1 MAASGGAASGAMPSF
16 VRVLIDGKQHT
27 ELGAEV
33 VLHEVEVNQ
42 ELNTHWWAQVL
53 LRQTDDERFP
63 IEDYLGKDMQVIA
76 VDQMGQEHILF
87 QGFVLEAEM
96 EYEVYGCYTARFQ
109 GASRTYRLDQ
119 STRHAYFRKK
129 SMEEIANE
137 VVSDDGLEV
146 AITDI
151 EQHGWDPARPMNYVQ
166 WGESDFAFLN
176 RLADDNWAW
185 TRPTE
190 NGIEICGAFQNE
202 TILEWR
208 REDGLT
214 KFSIR
219 GKLGQPAFS
228 GAYYNVRTAEA
239 ELMIDQR
246 REASFFDGSREMSDA
261 VKAES
266 PLNLTAGSLYAESR
280 APSPDEYQQLLEKES
295 VRAIGGKLLGK
306 GSSRFPAL
314 KPGGKRK
321 IEGFV
326 PAAGV
331 YGLTRVVH
339 FWNQRGYHNDF
350 ECTPW
355 RTYFNPVAPKVP
367 KVAGVVPALVIDHND
382 PRSLGRIKVQ
392 YYWDDGDDTAWA
404 RMVAPHA
411 GPGRGFVFRPE
422 VGDEV
427 LVAFELGDPE
437 RPYILGCL
445 FNGVNQPP
453 REGIRDTTEQEHG
466 GATNADLAANNVKRI
481 FTKSGVGMQF
491 GDEDGDEMLT
501 MVVPGGLTFYMQR
514 KNEKTN
520 RPMIYLLQKDGDI
533 VLDAPK
539 GRIHM
544 RSKYF
549 SKETG

>member
-1 MAASGGAASGAMPSF
+1 MPSGGDGSASPSY
-16 VRVLIDGKQHT
+16 VKVSIDGNQHT
-27 ELGAEV
+27 ELGQEC
-33 VLHEVEVNQ
+33 VLHEVEVVQ
-42 ELNTHWWAQVL
+42 ELNTHWWARVL

-63 IEDYLGKDMQVIA
+63 IEDYLGKDMEVVA
-76 VDQMGQEHILF
+76 VDQAGEEHILF
-87 QGFVLEAEM
+87 QGFVLEAEL
-96 EYEVYGCYTARFQ
+96 EYEVFGCYTARFT

-129 SMEEIANE
+129 TMEAIANE
-137 VVSDDGLEV
+137 VVADDGLEV
-146 AITDI
+146 EIKDIT
-151 EQHGWDPARPMNYVQ
+151 QHGWDPNRQMNYVQ
-166 WGESDFAFLN
+166 WGESDFQFIN
-176 RLADDNWAW
+176 RIADDNWAW

-190 NGIEICGAFQNE
+190 NGLEICGAFQDE
-202 TILEWR
+202 TTLEWR
-208 REDGLT
+208 AEEGLT
-214 KFSIR
+214 KFAIR

-246 REASFFDGSREMSDA
+246 KDAEFLDGSTEMAQA
-261 VKAES
+261 VKDES

-280 APSPDEYQQLLEKES
+280 APSSDEYQQLLEKES
-295 VRAIGGKLLGK
+295 VRAIGGKVTGR
-306 GSSRFPAL
+306 GVSRSPAL
-314 KPGGKRK
+314 KPGDKLK
-321 IEGFV
+321 IKGYTHAEG
-326 PAAGV
+326 G
-331 YGLTRVVH
+331 YGLTKVVH
-339 FWNQRGYHNDF
+339 RWSWRGYENEF

-355 RTYFNPVAPKVP
+355 KTYFNPVAPKAP
-367 KVAGVVPALVIDHND
+367 KVAGVVPAVVIEHND

-404 RMVAPHA
+404 RMIYPHA

-427 LVAFELGDPE
+427 LVSFELGDPE

-453 REGIRDTTEQEHG
+453 REGIRDQTEQEHG

-481 FTKSGVGMQF
+481 FTKSGVGMQI
-491 GDEDGDEMLT
+491 GDDDGDEMISF
-501 MVVPGGLTFYMQR
+501 VVPGGLTFYMQR
-514 KNEKTN
+514 KNAKTK
-520 RPMIYLLQKDGDI
+520 RPLTYILQKDGDI

-544 RSKYF
+544 RSKFY
-549 SKETG
+549 SKETGG